1 MYQALYRKY
10 RPRTFTDVTA
20 QEHITTTLQNQ
31 IKSGKTAHAYLFTG
45 PRGTGKTTC
54 ARIFAKAINCLNPK
68 DGNPCLECEICREAD
83 TGSLPDIIEIDAA
96 SNNSVND
103 VRDLREGS
111 VYTPEICKVKIYIID
126 EVHMLTKDAF
136 NALLKIMEEP
146 PPHVK
151 FILATTELH
160 KVIPTVISRC
170 QRFDFRRVSV
180 ADIADRLKYVAEL
193 ENIKLTDDAA
203 KLIAKTADG
212 GLRDGLSMLDTCMA
226 YSSDVNLE
234 IVSAA
239 AGIAGRSH
247 LFELIGAIA
256 QKDAPKAI
264 KAVDRMYADSKDL
277 TRLVIELVTEYRNIM
292 MIKALPEGKDAV
304 AALPEEVLFLCE
316 LAEKLPMERIT
327 SIIITLQKLS
337 ENLRA
342 VVDKRTAFEIAIIKL
357 CAELSEQQV
366 TTAAPDNALTE
377 RIRQL
382 EMRVL
387 MYEQRAANAISPD
400 NSGNYTNPGNYIS
413 GNSDS
418 YNAVNGNA
426 NPANGNSNN
435 VNGNSN
441 SANGNSNPADSNINN
456 PGNASPTAS
465 IAPKQ
470 NTHTLTINDFSP
482 LEEWESVLTRFAEIE
497 PHISATL
504 AGSTALYYENNLL
517 IFAENKF
524 FLELIKRKENAER
537 LRSVLMSMT
546 GKQFNIRAKCTIPDN
561 TSNSSPAAR
570 IIETAK
576 NNNIPVNTED

>member
-10 RPRTFTDVTA
+10 RPRTFTDVIA

-31 IKSGKTAHAYLFTG
+31 IKSEKTAHAYLFTG

-54 ARIFAKAINCLNPK
+54 ARIFAKAINCRNPK
-68 DGNPCLECEICREAD
+68 DGNPCLECEICKEAD
-83 TGSLPDIIEIDAA
+83 VGSLPDIIEIDAA

-170 QRFDFRRVSV
+170 QRFDFHRVAV
-180 ADIADRLKYVAEL
+180 KDIADRLKYVAAL
-193 ENIKLTDDAA
+193 ENISLTDDAA
-203 KLIAKTADG
+203 ELIAKTADG
-212 GLRDGLSMLDTCMA
+212 GMRDGLSMLDTCMA
-226 YSSDVNLE
+226 YSSDVTLD

-239 AGIAGRSH
+239 AGIAGRSQ
-247 LFELIGAIA
+247 LFELIKAIA
-256 QKDAPKAI
+256 DKNSPEAI
-264 KAVDRMYADSKDL
+264 KTVDRLYADSKDL
-277 TRLVIELVTEYRNIM
+277 LRLVIELVTEYRNIM
-292 MIKALPEGKDAV
+292 MIKALPEGKDTI
-304 AALPEEVLFLCE
+304 AALPEEIITLCE

-337 ENLRA
+337 ESLSRTIE
-342 VVDKRTAFEIAIIKL
+342 KRTAFEIAIIKL
-357 CAELSEQQV
+357 CADIPETNAVQ
-366 TTAAPDNALTE
+366 TNAAPDTALLE

-382 EMRVL
+382 EMRVA
-387 MYEQRAANAISPD
+387 MYEQRTVTPPTPANSANINYAPAGSA
-400 NSGNYTNPGNYIS
+400 YTNP
-413 GNSDS
+413 
-418 YNAVNGNA
+418 A
-426 NPANGNSNN
+426 PANT
-435 VNGNSN
+435 
-441 SANGNSNPADSNINN
+441 APAV
-456 PGNASPTAS
+456 PPPPTP
-465 IAPKQ
+465 AP
-470 NTHTLTINDFSP
+470 TLTISDFSP
-482 LEEWESVLTRFAEIE
+482 LPEWEDVLARFAEIE

-504 AGSTALYYENNLL
+504 SGSSALYYENNLL

-524 FLELIKRKENAER
+524 FLDLLKRKENAER
-537 LRSVLMSMT
+537 LRAVLLNIT
-546 GKQFNIRAKCTIPDN
+546 GRQFNIRAKCLAPDISKE
-561 TSNSSPAAR
+561 TSPAAR

-576 NNNIPVNTED
+576 NNNIPVNSDE